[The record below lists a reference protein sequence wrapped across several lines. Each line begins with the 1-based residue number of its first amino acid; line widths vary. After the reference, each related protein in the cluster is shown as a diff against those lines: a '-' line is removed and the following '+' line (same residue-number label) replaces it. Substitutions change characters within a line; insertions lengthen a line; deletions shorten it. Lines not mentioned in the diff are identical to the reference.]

1 MPSPPRTPSS
11 VVCEAI
17 YRVESYFGASPT
29 VTQLRLALSRVEV
42 EHSARV
48 LNELAELIATE
59 GQENRYRDLV
69 SSLRADVD
77 TLRSGDALSKG
88 VAVSSTSA
96 PSS

>member
-17 YRVESYFGASPT
+17 YRVESYFGASRT
-29 VTQLRLALSRVEV
+29 VTQLRSALSRVEV